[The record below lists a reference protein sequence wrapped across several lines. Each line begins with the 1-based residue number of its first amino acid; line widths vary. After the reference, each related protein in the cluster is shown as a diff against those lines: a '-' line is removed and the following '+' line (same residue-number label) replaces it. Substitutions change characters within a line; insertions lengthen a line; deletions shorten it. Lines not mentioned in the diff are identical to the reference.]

1 MATRKRTTPTTR
13 TPTTKRATRVKATR
27 QRTILKVELEKQDF
41 EGELAAYVFDS
52 AGQLLNLSRVTSGKV
67 VLPLDEQTLMRS
79 RLYIAPLSHED
90 KDEQKPT
97 LKSMS
102 RLGAYQPA
110 MRVSGSLIE
119 TIRVPDVVIADW
131 LLCTCWV
138 RGRVVKADSGLPIC
152 GAKVHI
158 CEVDKFFRWI
168 IQLPE
173 RDLYRLRDDLLRE
186 IEVPELRVPPGPGPD
201 PSPFDL
207 VEPIDFPMN
216 IAAIN
221 PQPEPP
227 GRLRSIAAIN
237 PQPEPPGL
245 PESNLA
251 PISLPQQMTVQL
263 QSSSAQIVRD
273 ALVANLELLRPYL
286 CLWPHWWRFRCDEI
300 TVVESDGFGN
310 FEAAVKYRCLGDKPD
325 LYFWVE
331 YPIGAVLE
339 TVYKPP
345 IPCYTYWNYECG
357 TEVTIQVAD
366 ERVPACD
373 PEPDP
378 VGCKVQII
386 SIGRKVSMSEIH
398 GDGASLA
405 NEGLTTGGEPFGG
418 KLEPR
423 VWFGRSDLLAKGI
436 EYYRWSY
443 RRLSDGDGTPL
454 STPGPWTQMTRIVV
468 RHYAREAAGEV
479 THEPFAL
486 GPFSVGTEAN
496 LFKIKPAGLPP
507 GGIEWSVMDE
517 REDLASAHFES
528 QKLGAG
534 VNACARALVAAGKY
548 ELKLEL
554 FWGSGNKVADWED
567 EGIDL
572 EMTNVPAPFGTNTVT
587 TEDAP
592 NYNRIKSGG
601 KTQAFSMVLRVDNNC
616 CSVGIDDLVGAGP
629 AGVCGFYEVNPATNV
644 KLGFSAGHPNSFAT
658 FQLSVRQGVTT
669 QVRLASAS
677 GRVGDS
683 PIPVWEVASMHAYTL
698 GGPGGYSE
706 WFTVDELLGSCTRA
720 AFSEALHVWTM
731 AQNGY
736 GRLHGLDRFTHAGF
750 ALVPPEV

>member
-1 MATRKRTTPTTR
+1 MATRKRKTTTTKKVTPTKPTR
-13 TPTTKRATRVKATR
+13 KRTT
-27 QRTILKVELEKQDF
+27 LKVELEKQDF
-41 EGELAAYVFDS
+41 EGNLAAFVFDS
-52 AGQLLNLSRVTSGKV
+52 AGQLLNVSRVTRGKV
-67 VLPLDEQTLMRS
+67 LLPLDEQTLMRS
-79 RLYIAPLSHED
+79 RLYIAPLTHED
-90 KDEQKPT
+90 LDEQKPT

-119 TIRVPDVVIADW
+119 TIRVPDVVIVDW

-173 RDLYRLRDDLLRE
+173 PDLYRLRDDLLRE

-201 PSPFDL
+201 PSPFDM
-207 VEPIDFPMN
+207 VEPFDFPMN

-227 GRLRSIAAIN
+227 AWSRSIAAIN

-245 PESNLA
+245 PESNLT
-251 PISLPQQMTVQL
+251 PISLPQQMKTQL
-263 QSSSAQIVRD
+263 LSSSAQIVRD
-273 ALVANLELLRPYL
+273 TLVANLELLRPYL
-286 CLWPHWWRFRCDEI
+286 CLWPYWWRFRCDEI

-310 FEAAVKYRCLGDKPD
+310 FETAIKYRCLGDKPD

-345 IPCYTYWNYECG
+345 IPCYTHWNYECG
-357 TEVTIQVAD
+357 TEVTIRVAD

-386 SIGRKVSMSEIH
+386 SIGRRVSMSEIH

-405 NEGLTTGGEPFGG
+405 NEGLTTGGAPFGG

-443 RRLSDGDGTPL
+443 RRLSEGDGTPL
-454 STPGPWTQMTRIVV
+454 ATPGPWTQMTRTVV
-468 RHYAREAAGEV
+468 RHYARESAGEV
-479 THEPFAL
+479 THEPLAM
-486 GPFSVGTEAN
+486 GPFSVGTESN
-496 LFKIKPAGLPP
+496 LFKIKPVALPP

-528 QKLGAG
+528 QKLGTG
-534 VNACARALVAAGKY
+534 TNACAKALVAAGKY

-554 FWGSGNKVADWED
+554 FWSSGSKVVDWED

-572 EMTNVPAPFGTNTVT
+572 EMTDVPAPFGTSTVT

-601 KTQAFSMVLRVDNNC
+601 KTQAYRMVLRVDNNC

-629 AGVCGFYEVNPATNV
+629 ASVCGFYEVNPATNV
-644 KLGFSAGHPNSFAT
+644 KLGFTAGHPNNFAT
-658 FQLSVRQGVTT
+658 FQFSVRQGVTT

-677 GRVGDS
+677 GRVGNS
-683 PIPVWEVASMHAYTL
+683 PIPVWEAASMHAYTL

-706 WFTVDELLGSCTRA
+706 WYTVAELLGSCTRA

-750 ALVPPEV
+750 ALVPPEA

>member
-1 MATRKRTTPTTR
+1 MATQKRKPTTTR
-13 TPTTKRATRVKATR
+13 KGTPVKPTR
-27 QRTILKVELEKQDF
+27 QRTILRVELEKQDF
-41 EGELAAYVFDS
+41 EGELAAFVFDS

-79 RLYIAPLSHED
+79 RLYIAPLTHED
-90 KDEQKPT
+90 LDEQKPT

-119 TIRVPDVVIADW
+119 TIRVPDVVIVDW

-173 RDLYRLRDDLLRE
+173 PDLYRLRDDLLRE
-186 IEVPELRVPPGPGPD
+186 IEVPELRVPPRPGPD

-207 VEPIDFPMN
+207 VEPVDFPMN
-216 IAAIN
+216 IVAFN

-227 GRLRSIAAIN
+227 G
-237 PQPEPPGL
+237 P
-245 PESNLA
+245 PESNLT
-251 PISLPQQMTVQL
+251 PISLPQQMKTQL
-263 QSSSAQIVRD
+263 LSSSAQIVRD

-286 CLWPHWWRFRCDEI
+286 CLWPYWWRFRCDEI

-310 FEAAVKYRCLGDKPD
+310 FEAAIKYQCLGDKPD

-345 IPCYTYWNYECG
+345 IPCHTYWNYECG

-386 SIGRKVSMSEIH
+386 SIGRRVSMSEIH
-398 GDGASLA
+398 GDGASLT
-405 NEGLTTGGEPFGG
+405 NEGLTTGGAPFGG

-443 RRLSDGDGTPL
+443 RRLSEGDGTSL
-454 STPGPWTQMTRIVV
+454 VTPGSWTQMTRTVV
-468 RHYAREAAGEV
+468 RHYAKEAAGEV

-486 GPFSVGTEAN
+486 GPFSVGTASN
-496 LFKIKPAGLPP
+496 LFKIKPAVLPP

-528 QKLGAG
+528 QKLGTG

-554 FWGSGNKVADWED
+554 FRGTGNKVANWED

-572 EMTNVPAPFGTNTVT
+572 EMTDVPAPFGTNTVT

-629 AGVCGFYEVNPATNV
+629 ASVCGFYEVNPATNV
-644 KLGFSAGHPNSFAT
+644 KLGFSASHPNDFAT
-658 FQLSVRQGVTT
+658 FQFSVRQGVTT

-677 GRVGDS
+677 GRVGNS
-683 PIPVWEVASMHAYTL
+683 PIPVWEAASMHTYTL
-698 GGPGGYSE
+698 SGPGDYSE
-706 WFTVDELLGSCTRA
+706 WFTVAELLGSCTRA
-720 AFSEALHVWTM
+720 AYSEALHVWTM